1 MDLCQINCCHFIPHE
16 AIADTSLYVVR
27 NIKIHM
33 VNYYRLYTAYL
44 TTLIDLKH
52 LVSSGV

>member
-1 MDLCQINCCHFIPHE
+1 MDLCQINCCHFILHE
-16 AIADTSLYVVR
+16 AIADTNLYVVL

-33 VNYYRLYTAYL
+33 VNYYCLYTAYL
-44 TTLIDLKH
+44 TTHMDLKD